1 MIKGTRYIVSN
12 FGKLCI
18 IVACIYWRD
27 EIGISNF
34 EILSTFCW
42 FWVKYYVKSSYLVVI
57 SFENLS
63 IIHVYHLV
71 IYIKNVFL
79 IIVDEIDIVFELE
92 RKKFESLIHFSI
104 LSFNRFVWL
113 MEYMSKNCIS

>member
-42 FWVKYYVKSSYLVVI
+42 FWVKYCVKSLYLVVI
-57 SFENLS
+57 LFENLS
-63 IIHVYHLV
+63 IIYVYHLV
-71 IYIKNVFL
+71 IYIYIKNVLL
-79 IIVDEIDIVFELE
+79 IIVDEIDIVFE
-92 RKKFESLIHFSI
+92 
-104 LSFNRFVWL
+104 
-113 MEYMSKNCIS
+113 